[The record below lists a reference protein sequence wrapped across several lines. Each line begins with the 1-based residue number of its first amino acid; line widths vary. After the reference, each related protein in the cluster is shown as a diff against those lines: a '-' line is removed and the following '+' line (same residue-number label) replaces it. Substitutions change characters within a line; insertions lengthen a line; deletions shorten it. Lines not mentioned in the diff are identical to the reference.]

1 MQRLICSVGLMLVVL
16 SAERQPARESQ
27 LEQAVLIGES
37 YGTIYNPRPTENA
50 DFMFFQGEPVSVH
63 VRVFNNDVVPHWLAR
78 RSAENEELLV
88 LRSVGAGTPV
98 GRSELALSVSEITEA
113 RSDTA
118 VLLKK
123 AETDRFEL
131 ASKTSL
137 VMTARLRCLRTP
149 WPAGV
154 YKLKVGST
162 VDAADGASLV
172 VTSET
177 VSFEIRAIRSRE
189 DRVELLRRQ
198 ATRQL
203 FAGGYVQAD
212 QLFDEL
218 LSPPRQ

>member
-118 VLLKK
+118 VLLKNSRGPAHLLDEK
-123 AETDRFEL
+123 L
-131 ASKTSL
+131 L
-137 VMTARLRCLRTP
+137 MRL
-149 WPAGV
+149 
-154 YKLKVGST
+154 S
-162 VDAADGASLV
+162 S
-172 VTSET
+172 
-177 VSFEIRAIRSRE
+177 RAPGRSG
-189 DRVELLRRQ
+189 
-198 ATRQL
+198 RQL
-203 FAGGYVQAD
+203 IGVFTN
-212 QLFDEL
+212 
-218 LSPPRQ
+218 P